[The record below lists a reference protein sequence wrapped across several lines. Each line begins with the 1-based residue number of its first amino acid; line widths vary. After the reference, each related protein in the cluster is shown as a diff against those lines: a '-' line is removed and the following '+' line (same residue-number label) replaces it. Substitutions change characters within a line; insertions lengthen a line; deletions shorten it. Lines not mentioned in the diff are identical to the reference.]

1 MWLLILLII
10 LSLFVIFTNDKEK
23 FEGIY
28 LRPWATR
35 ITRPTRNM
43 SYDLRGEAYYPPL
56 LNLPF
61 DNSSIA
67 PIPNPKLI
75 DRRSLCV

>member
-1 MWLLILLII
+1 MWLLILLIV
-10 LSLFVIFTNDKEK
+10 LLFCLFIKDKEN

-28 LRPWATR
+28 FRPWATR

-67 PIPNPKLI
+67 PIPNPELI
-75 DRRSLCV
+75 DKKGICV

>member
-1 MWLLILLII
+1 MWLLILLIL
-10 LSLFVIFTNDKEK
+10 LSLFVIFTNNKEN

-43 SYDLRGEAYYPPL
+43 SYDLRGEEFYPPL

-67 PIPNPKLI
+67 PIPNPQLI
-75 DRRSLCV
+75 DRNHICV